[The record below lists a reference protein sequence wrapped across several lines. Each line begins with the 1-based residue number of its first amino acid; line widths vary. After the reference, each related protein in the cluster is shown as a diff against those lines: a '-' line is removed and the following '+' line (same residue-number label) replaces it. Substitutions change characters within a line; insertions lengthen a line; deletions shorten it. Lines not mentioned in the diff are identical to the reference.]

1 MSRFP
6 SKNSSCYFPWA
17 INDSVADGATGLKAA
32 VIAWSR
38 VRGGLVAARVA
49 MSSGLEDAGQRGQ
62 MAKADGYWASTDS
75 T

>member
-17 INDSVADGATGLKAA
+17 INDSVADGATGLRRLKAA

-38 VRGGLVAARVA
+38 VRGGLAAARVS
-49 MSSGLEDAGQRGQ
+49 MSSGLEDAGQ